1 MQSRIVTLCPCQ
13 QGLEFGRQG
22 SVWKPSI
29 RCLGDYPIK
38 PYAVVTYIQTAFRRD
53 LDIISLCKFFLNDL
67 FGAIELIE
75 GQTTS
80 VRRNTFKSDYQFL
93 KVAISV
99 CGDVCGIYARVHIRV
114 HQDVCMRVW
123 R

>member
-1 MQSRIVTLCPCQ
+1 MQSGVVALCPCQ

-22 SVWKPSI
+22 SVGKPTI
-29 RCLGDYPIK
+29 RCLGDHPIK
-38 PYAVVTYIQTAFRRD
+38 PYAIVTYIQTPVRRD
-53 LDIISLCKFFLNDL
+53 LNILTLQNDL

-80 VRRNTFKSDYQFL
+80 VRRNTFKSDYQCL
-93 KVAISV
+93 KVANSV

-114 HQDVCMRVW
+114 HQDICMHVW